1 MESFQRQ
8 ASPNTRLSLIR
19 ESRATEKPTAG
30 QREDGIRPLL
40 ETLIAKMDALAERP
54 IDLSVTTT
62 LDGRRIAEAVY
73 KDLREQRV
81 RNYETL

>member
-8 ASPNTRLSLIR
+8 ASPNTRLSLLK
-19 ESRATEKPTAG
+19 ESRAPEKPTTG
-30 QREDGIRPLL
+30 EREDGIRPLL
-40 ETLIAKMDALAERP
+40 ETIIAKMDALAERP

-73 KDLREQRV
+73 KDLREQRI